1 MVTLFFFFS
10 HNDCNSAAAVMSC
23 DDNPGIFQKESELAR
38 VTMFSSPFSQE
49 VLAGF
54 LSPHLY
60 CVSLSLGI
68 CLCVT
73 VHRDSAC
80 RS

>member
-1 MVTLFFFFS
+1 
-10 HNDCNSAAAVMSC
+10 MSC